1 MPATYAIIWRLLV
14 HLTFK
19 TYFKTLLIKWSI
31 KVSSSFHSK
40 VKPATA
46 VQAELDLLK
55 YIIAFQMQEKIT

>member
-55 YIIAFQMQEKIT
+55 YIIAFQMQEIT

>member
-1 MPATYAIIWRLLV
+1 M
-14 HLTFK
+14 
-19 TYFKTLLIKWSI
+19 IKWSI

-55 YIIAFQMQEKIT
+55 YIIALQKEEKINLKVKD

>member
-1 MPATYAIIWRLLV
+1 MSATYAIIWRSLV
-14 HLTFK
+14 CLTFK

-55 YIIAFQMQEKIT
+55 YIIAFQMQEIT